1 MYYKIYPLIAA
12 EEQFAATLQYLAS
25 GDSKQSKKFQY
36 KMGKS
41 TINGIIDE
49 ACYAFWD
56 SVAVF
61 VNIPR
66 TAYDWMRKYL

>member
-1 MYYKIYPLIAA
+1 
-12 EEQFAATLQYLAS
+12 
-25 GDSKQSKKFQY
+25 
-36 KMGKS
+36 MGKS

-66 TAYDWMRKYL
+66 TAYDWMRKYFKDLMTIIGNIWSNPTALERYMISISNESAFFI

>member
-1 MYYKIYPLIAA
+1 
-12 EEQFAATLQYLAS
+12 
-25 GDSKQSKKFQY
+25 
-36 KMGKS
+36 MGKS
-41 TINGIIDE
+41 TINGIIDK